1 VGGTSGMTM
10 IFDEIDAGIGGK
22 VAEIVGRRLRE
33 LAQNSQVICITH
45 LPQIAAFGDHH
56 FFVEKSQH
64 EGSTRTAVRELG
76 WDERIVEIARMLGG
90 VKITE
95 KAVSQAEEMLK
106 NAQESK
112 N

>member
-1 VGGTSGMTM
+1 M

-33 LAQNSQVICITH
+33 LARNSQVICITH

-56 FFVEKSQH
+56 FLVEKYQD
-64 EGSTRTAVRELG
+64 EGSTRTTVRRLV
-76 WDERIVEIARMLGG
+76 WDERIMEIARMLGG

-95 KAVSQAEEMLK
+95 KTMEQAEEMLE
-106 NAQESK
+106 NAQEST